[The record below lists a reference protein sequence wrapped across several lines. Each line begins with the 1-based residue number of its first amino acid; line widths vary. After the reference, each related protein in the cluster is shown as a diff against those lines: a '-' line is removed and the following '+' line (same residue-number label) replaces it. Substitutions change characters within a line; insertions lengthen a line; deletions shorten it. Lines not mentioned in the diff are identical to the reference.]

1 MSLHGMLAGW
11 IRAVTRR
18 ARRHPEDWRLCAWR
32 DGELGEAESR
42 QVAAHVAECRLCQ
55 QRVERLAEE
64 LELARRALNNVNLE
78 AVEKLFEAGW
88 QRLAGESA
96 ARGAGPLPGESLA
109 LLLLGRAA
117 AAEAARP
124 AKVVLMETLLG
135 NRAIEMASGRKQ
147 AGGRAA

>member
-1 MSLHGMLAGW
+1 M
-11 IRAVTRR
+11 
-18 ARRHPEDWRLCAWR
+18 
-32 DGELGEAESR
+32 
-42 QVAAHVAECRLCQ
+42 
-55 QRVERLAEE
+55 ERLAEE

-78 AVEKLFEAGW
+78 VVEKRFEAGW